1 MSFFQKLCSQFE
13 EQQIQQQFV
22 LELLELVEIPYRG
35 SMEACVGTLPALFI
49 DLFDHDK
56 RSRTPRTFFPSYP
69 PAI

>member
-1 MSFFQKLCSQFE
+1 
-13 EQQIQQQFV
+13 
-22 LELLELVEIPYRG
+22 VEIPYRG

-56 RSRTPRTFFPSYP
+56 RSRTPRTFFPSCP

>member
-1 MSFFQKLCSQFE
+1 MFFFQTLCSQFE

-35 SMEACVGTLPALFI
+35 SMAACVGTLPALFI